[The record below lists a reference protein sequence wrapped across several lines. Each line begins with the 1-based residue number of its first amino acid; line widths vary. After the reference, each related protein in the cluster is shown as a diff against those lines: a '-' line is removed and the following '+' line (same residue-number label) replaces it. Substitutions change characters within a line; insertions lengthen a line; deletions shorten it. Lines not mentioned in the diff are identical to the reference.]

1 MCKDRSR
8 FIVKKCVNNNLKKSR
23 LLQKYLKNR

>member
-8 FIVKKCVNNNLKKSR
+8 FIVKKCVNNNLKKVDYYK
-23 LLQKYLKNR
+23 KYLKNR